1 MKWFYAIKE
10 KLKIA
15 IALTFVLI
23 LVLVTN
29 TINKYHFTE
38 IKESFTS
45 VYEDRLLVENY
56 IYKLSTEL
64 NAKQLRLYSGNE
76 TEDEKQHVSNGR
88 INELI
93 KDFKDTKLT
102 EEESE
107 VLHAF
112 AVNVDYLKKL
122 ELKLSKLDE
131 QKSEKGV
138 IKQELVMHFTELQN
152 QLSRLSEI
160 QMEEGKKLVNNSKGI
175 VATNYSYSR
184 LEIIVVIIMGL
195 IIQALIFA
203 SKSVKPT
210 FVQNQHLN

>member
-45 VYEDRLLVENY
+45 VYEDRLMVENY

-76 TEDEKQHVSNGR
+76 TEYEKQHVSNHR

-93 KDFKDTKLT
+93 EDFKDTKLT

-112 AVNVDYLKKL
+112 AVNIDYLKEL